1 MNSFQKFIKAGWCK
15 SSLRM
20 VSSSS
25 STESR
30 RIPAAWLRQVVEDKS
45 EAPRLY
51 AWRLANLP
59 DGEQSY
65 ARNSPEASQSETV
78 IINNTSDDERRRIY
92 ILGVGNI
99 GRLYAIFLAKNNDA
113 QPPPSPPPP
122 ITLVVHRRELLEQW
136 KAHPGIELV
145 RRGDDGKRE
154 VVERN
159 PTFRVEWWTDAQPTH
174 GPVREPGS
182 GSGVRNLIVA
192 TKAPDAIPQVDRVRR
207 YLGGASTVAFAQNGM
222 CKLWPPLGEAYV
234 AARFGGITTTTTS
247 SNGEEE
253 EEMRRGPQ
261 WLACVTT
268 HGVTSLGP
276 FRSVHASPADVLV
289 GPVMVPGV
297 RHSGRGSGD
306 GRDDKGSSGISSS
319 SSTSEEDKDRNAS
332 SSRNYL
338 VEQIV
343 RAPRLNGRKVATREL
358 WVAQLEKLVVNS
370 VINPLTAVLRCK
382 NGELFEERGDGLKD
396 VVEMLVDEASRT
408 LRALVAHPSS
418 EGILSQDEDETGSVI
433 EGTGAAKGSLAKTRG
448 ELLER
453 FSPARLRT
461 MLHSVGE
468 KVAANTSSMLQD
480 VRAGKKTEIEDFN
493 GWLVET
499 ARYLGDGSGLPVNEK
514 LISLVVDGAVRT
526 RDELVRELRG

>member
-1 MNSFQKFIKAGWCK
+1 MNSFTSKAGWWCK
-15 SSLRM
+15 RSVRM

-25 STESR
+25 SSSLSSTESSR
-30 RIPAAWLRQVVEDKS
+30 QIPAAWLRQVLEDRA

-59 DGEQSY
+59 DGNGKPSY
-65 ARNSPEASQSETV
+65 ARNSPENETV
-78 IINNTSDDERRRIY
+78 IENNPDDESRRIY

-99 GRLYAIFLAKNNDA
+99 GRLYAIFLAKSDGTR
-113 QPPPSPPPP
+113 QRPP

-136 KAHPGIELV
+136 KAHPGVELV
-145 RRGDDGKRE
+145 RGSDDNDGGRR

-159 PTFRVEWWTDAQPTH
+159 PAFRVEWWTDAQPAH
-174 GPVREPGS
+174 GPAREPGP
-182 GSGVRNLIVA
+182 GMGGVVRNLIVA
-192 TKAPDAIPQVDRVRR
+192 TKAPDAMPQVDRVRR

-234 AARFGGITTTTTS
+234 AARWPGGDSTTS
-247 SNGEEE
+247 NSPE
-253 EEMRRGPQ
+253 

-289 GPVMVPGV
+289 GPVLVPGV
-297 RHSGRGSGD
+297 RRDSGV
-306 GRDDKGSSGISSS
+306 KGSTTSSRS
-319 SSTSEEDKDRNAS
+319 NASEEDKDRNTS
-332 SSRNYL
+332 STSNYL

-343 RAPRLNGRKVATREL
+343 RAPGLNGRKVATRAL

-396 VVEMLVDEASRT
+396 VIEMLVDEASRT

-418 EGILSQDEDETGSVI
+418 DGILLAQDENEQDSETK
-433 EGTGAAKGSLAKTRG
+433 GTVAAEESLEKTRE

-461 MLHSVGE
+461 MLHGVGE

-499 ARYLGDGSGLPVNEK
+499 ARYLGDEGGLPVNEK
-514 LISLVVDGAVRT
+514 LISLVVDSAART
-526 RDELVRELRG
+526 RDELVKELRGS